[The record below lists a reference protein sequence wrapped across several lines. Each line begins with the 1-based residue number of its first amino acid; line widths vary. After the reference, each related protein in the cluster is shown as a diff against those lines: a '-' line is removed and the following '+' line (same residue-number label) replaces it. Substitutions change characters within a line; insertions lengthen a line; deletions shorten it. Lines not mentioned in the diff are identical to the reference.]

1 VDIALAA
8 HGGYTYSHGLETAV
22 ETGAVRRWGDWSTTQ
37 AQWWRVA
44 VAGSMLC

>member
-1 VDIALAA
+1 
-8 HGGYTYSHGLETAV
+8 V
-22 ETGAVRRWGDWSTTQ
+22 ETGAVRRWGDLVDYA